1 MWKWRDSC
9 AFIISLYSITNKTDL
24 SYKKRYLSKVG
35 SEDSRFRL
43 TVIFVQM
50 NKMGVSICL
59 ISN

>member
-24 SYKKRYLSKVG
+24 SYKKRYLSK
-35 SEDSRFRL
+35 DSRFRL